1 MNTATSNEFSIFI
14 EKLSTE
20 KHLTKLDA
28 ILEYCNENFIDPDD
42 VVPHISK
49 SLKDKIEM
57 ELQHEGKLP
66 KSSTMS
72 IL

>member
-1 MNTATSNEFSIFI
+1 MNTATSNEFSLFI

-20 KHLTKLDA
+20 KRLTKLDA

-42 VVPHISK
+42 IVPHISK